1 MITSNEYSSHPPNSA
16 RPLEDR
22 CRCYRHFGQRAVL
35 PGVSGGKKG
44 TGDCPSAGASEL
56 LAQDFWFRRAG
67 IRFFRWASRGFSEW
81 KDYFTFS
88 GGWIRNE
95 NLQSSCRVVP
105 SSARVL
111 PRLDAFWPLLDHLK
125 NLICYLFW
133 VRIQR
138 YHRRQH

>member
-1 MITSNEYSSHPPNSA
+1 MLKISGFDAPASDSSVGH
-16 RPLEDR
+16 L
-22 CRCYRHFGQRAVL
+22 AVF
-35 PGVSGGKKG
+35 PSGKIISLSQAVGYE
-44 TGDCPSAGASEL
+44 T
-56 LAQDFWFRRAG
+56 
-67 IRFFRWASRGFSEW
+67 
-81 KDYFTFS
+81 
-88 GGWIRNE
+88 

-111 PRLDAFWPLLDHLK
+111 PRLDAFGPLLDHLK